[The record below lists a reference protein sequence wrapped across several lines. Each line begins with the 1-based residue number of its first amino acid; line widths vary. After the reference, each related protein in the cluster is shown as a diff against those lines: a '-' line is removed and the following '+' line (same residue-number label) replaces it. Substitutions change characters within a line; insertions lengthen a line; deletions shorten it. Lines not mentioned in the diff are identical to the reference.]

1 MAKNL
6 SVTNDKCYLSFLN
19 EGEAVHIYSKADL
32 QANPSLA
39 AKIDIMYAYSE
50 NRICHMPSI
59 LLLLQKNIWVEQ
71 NSLPVLSIIPR

>member
-1 MAKNL
+1 ML
-6 SVTNDKCYLSFLN
+6 SSFLN

-50 NRICHMPSI
+50 KSDLSHAFYTSSSP
-59 LLLLQKNIWVEQ
+59 KDIWVEQ